1 MKIFEIIEKA
11 NNELN
16 KLDIEDGKLK
26 VKILLSSLLNV
37 KKEYLMIN
45 SNEEVLS
52 NTQNDF
58 FTKLE
63 LIKKNY
69 PIQYIINK
77 QSFYGY
83 DFFVNENVLIP
94 QPDTEVLVDE
104 VVNYLKELIG
114 NDSNKNVKVIDLC
127 TGSGIIGICIKKA
140 LGENVEVFASDISEK
155 ALEVASINANNLGV
169 AINYIKSDIFESFSE
184 DFFNK
189 FDLIVSNPPYIRT
202 EVIDTLSDE
211 VKKEPFIAL
220 DGKDDGL
227 YFYNKI
233 IDEGRKYLKECGK
246 IFFEIGYDQK
256 EEVMNLFKEYNY
268 KEIYSKKDFS
278 DNDRIVV
285 GMKGE

>member
-16 KLDIEDGKLK
+16 IEDGNLK
-26 VKILLSSLLNV
+26 VKILLSNLLNV
-37 KKEYLMIN
+37 KKEYLVIN
-45 SNEEVLS
+45 QTEDVSKEIES
-52 NTQNDF
+52 DF

-63 LIKKNY
+63 LLKKNY
-69 PIQYIINK
+69 PIQYIIKK

-94 QPDTEVLVDE
+94 QPDTEILVDE
-104 VVNYLKELIG
+104 VVNYLKELKGI
-114 NDSNKNVKVIDLC
+114 SFNKKIKVLDLC

-140 LGENVEVFASDISEK
+140 LEEIVEVFASDISDK
-155 ALEVASINANNLGV
+155 ALEVANINAKKLDV
-169 AINYIKSDIFESFSE
+169 SISFIKSDVFENFSE
-184 DFFNK
+184 DFLNE
-189 FDLIVSNPPYIRT
+189 FDVIVSNPPYIRT
-202 EVIDTLSDE
+202 EVIDTLSEE
-211 VKKEPFIAL
+211 VKNEPFIAL
-220 DGKDDGL
+220 DGKEDGL

-233 IDEGRKYLKECGK
+233 INEGRKYLRENGK

-256 EEVMNLFKEYNY
+256 EDVMNLFKEYKY
-268 KEIYSKKDFS
+268 KEVYSKKDFS

>member
-16 KLDIEDGKLK
+16 KLDIEDGSLK

-52 NTQNDF
+52 NIENDF

-114 NDSNKNVKVIDLC
+114 NYSNKNVKVLDLC
-127 TGSGIIGICIKKA
+127 TGSGIIGICIC
-140 LGENVEVFASDISEK
+140 L
-155 ALEVASINANNLGV
+155 
-169 AINYIKSDIFESFSE
+169 
-184 DFFNK
+184 
-189 FDLIVSNPPYIRT
+189 
-202 EVIDTLSDE
+202 
-211 VKKEPFIAL
+211 
-220 DGKDDGL
+220 L
-227 YFYNKI
+227 YTSPSPR
-233 IDEGRKYLKECGK
+233 D
-246 IFFEIGYDQK
+246 
-256 EEVMNLFKEYNY
+256 
-268 KEIYSKKDFS
+268 
-278 DNDRIVV
+278 
-285 GMKGE
+285 

>member
-16 KLDIEDGKLK
+16 KLDIEDGSLK

-45 SNEEVLS
+45 SNEEVLC
-52 NTQNDF
+52 NIENDF

-69 PIQYIINK
+69 PIQYIVNK

-94 QPDTEVLVDE
+94 QPDTEILVDE
-104 VVNYLKELIG
+104 VINFLKELKNI
-114 NDSNKNVKVIDLC
+114 DSNKKVNVLDLC

-140 LGENVEVFASDISEK
+140 LGEFVNVFASDISDK
-155 ALEVASINANNLGV
+155 ALEVANINEKRLDASISF
-169 AINYIKSDIFESFSE
+169 IKSDIFGNFSE
-184 DFFNK
+184 EFFNN
-189 FDLIVSNPPYIRT
+189 FDVIVSNPPYIRT
-202 EVIDTLSDE
+202 EVIDTLSEE
-211 VKKEPFIAL
+211 VKNEPFIAL

-227 YFYNKI
+227 YFYRII
-233 IDEGRKYLKECGK
+233 IDEGRKYLKENGK

-256 EEVMNLFKEYNY
+256 EEVMNLFENYKY